1 VEDCLLN
8 GTFDEDQS
16 HKYFMEALLEFRGGK
31 EAVQDTNVKSVRF
44 DENTNFDAKTIRK
57 KGNTHLYS
65 IRYNEKSS
73 K

>member
-1 VEDCLLN
+1 
-8 GTFDEDQS
+8 
-16 HKYFMEALLEFRGGK
+16 MEALLEFRGGK